1 MGSMAKV
8 NRPVEVV
15 VAGHICLDVIPEFPP
30 HALAG
35 AISPGA
41 LVKVGPALR
50 STGGAVANTGLALH
64 RLGIGV
70 RLVGKVGHDLFGEE
84 IINILRSHSPDLA
97 AGMIVSDRDTSSY
110 TVVISPPGTDRTFL
124 HCPGANDTLSSRD
137 VPDSALAGARLLH
150 FGYPPLMRRMYLK
163 NGDELRRLMKR
174 ARTMGLT
181 TSLDMAEPDAAS
193 EAGKVDW
200 VALLKNVLGE
210 VDIFAPSIQ
219 EVLFMADR
227 KTYAKLTRKTGAIE
241 VKRDVTRGL
250 LQSLSG
256 NLLEWGAAVVMIK
269 LGEQGA
275 YLRTSSNRARLFGM
289 GACTPRDVSPWIGC
303 ELRAPCF
310 KAKVVGTTGAGDCA
324 IAGFLAG
331 VLKGLTPEG
340 CLRFAVAVGACSVE
354 APDATSGVPNWNRVR
369 QRIRDGWPTLPS
381 CIDVA

>member
-1 MGSMAKV
+1 MAKM
-8 NRPVEVV
+8 NRSIEVV

-30 HALAG
+30 HVSAD

-70 RLVGKVGHDLFGEE
+70 RLVGKVGRDPFGDE
-84 IINILRSHSPDLA
+84 ILNILRSHSPGLA

-137 VPDSALAGARLLH
+137 IPDGALSGTRLLH
-150 FGYPPLMRRMYLK
+150 FGYPPLMRQMYLK
-163 NGDELRRLMKR
+163 DGDELRRLMR
-174 ARTMGLT
+174 RSRRMGLT

-193 EAGKVDW
+193 EAGRVDW

-210 VDIFAPSIQ
+210 VDIFVPSIQ

-227 KTYAKLTRKTGAIE
+227 TAYAKLTKRTGAID

-250 LQSLSG
+250 LQALSG
-256 NLLEWGAAVVMIK
+256 KLLDWGAAVVMIK

-275 YLRTSSNRARLFGM
+275 YLRTSCDRARLARM
-289 GACTPRDVSPWIGC
+289 GACSPRDLTPWIGC
-303 ELRAPCF
+303 ELAAPCF
-310 KAKVVGTTGAGDCA
+310 KAKVVGTTGAGDCT

-331 VLKGLTPEG
+331 VLKGLSPKD
-340 CLRFAVAVGACSVE
+340 CLQSAVAVGACSVE
-354 APDATSGVPNWNRVR
+354 AADATSGVPSWNAVK

-381 CIDVA
+381 CICS